1 MDDIADIYPDE
12 LRSDRRGACQIVA
25 DRGPDFLGK
34 QKNTRLANHHAQDVV
49 VLQKLAKSNTE
60 GPRPPDHATNLA
72 IGAITPK
79 TSENTTFLMA

>member
-1 MDDIADIYPDE
+1 MILDFLCFNPDE

-25 DRGPDFLGK
+25 DRRPELLGK

-60 GPRPPDHATNLA
+60 RKAFETLLGH
-72 IGAITPK
+72 
-79 TSENTTFLMA
+79 F